1 MEPFKIQVE
10 VKLSDETLEAI
21 KRIALAA
28 IFTKLTPEAQEEI
41 ERNTFKDEEPQ
52 HKAGDPQIN
61 EEPAP
66 ASAEEPA
73 PAAEGPDMPEDV
85 YGAKPEQAREI
96 SDDEVAA
103 KTREAVAALK
113 KQKRSSTIIRTEI
126 FAKYGISQS
135 VACPQ
140 EHRAELLADL
150 DNLIAAE

>member
-1 MEPFKIQVE
+1 MEPFKIQIE

-28 IFTKLTPEAQEEI
+28 IFTKLTPEDQEEI
-41 ERNTFKDEEPQ
+41 ERNTFKDEEPA
-52 HKAGDPQIN
+52 KAP
-61 EEPAP
+61 E
-66 ASAEEPA
+66 A
-73 PAAEGPDMPEDV
+73 PAAEPAPEIGDMPEEI
-85 YGAKPEQAREI
+85 AAPAQAPAAEVKEI

-113 KQKRSSTIIRTEI
+113 KQKRSATIIRTEI

-140 EHRAELLADL
+140 ERRAELLADL
-150 DNLIAAE
+150 ENIITTA